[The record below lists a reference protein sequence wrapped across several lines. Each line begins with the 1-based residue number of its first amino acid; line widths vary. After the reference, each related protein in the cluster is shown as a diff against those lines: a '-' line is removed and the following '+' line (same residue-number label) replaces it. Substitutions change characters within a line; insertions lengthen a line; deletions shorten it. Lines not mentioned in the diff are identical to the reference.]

1 MPFWLTV
8 VPYLTAFS
16 PAHPT
21 LEGNWGTGPPTP
33 LRVAVPLP
41 VGCCWL
47 LPNKDPFGQVKTKGN
62 ALVLSQWRKSAACFI
77 FGELE
82 KCDVSK
88 YLLFSPR
95 FWGND
100 PIWWAYVSNGLK
112 PPTSLYPSSWIVIKK
127 LWCLHKNKHPL
138 KTSFKKHSWHHCHP
152 KQENNP
158 IAFMGLVH
166 LPSNLR

>member
-47 LPNKDPFGQVKTKGN
+47 LPNKDPFGQVKTKG
-62 ALVLSQWRKSAACFI
+62 QRTRFI
-77 FGELE
+77 PMEKKAQLILFFGELE

-88 YLLFSPR
+88 
-95 FWGND
+95 D
-100 PIWWAYVSNGLK
+100 
-112 PPTSLYPSSWIVIKK
+112 
-127 LWCLHKNKHPL
+127 
-138 KTSFKKHSWHHCHP
+138 
-152 KQENNP
+152 
-158 IAFMGLVH
+158 
-166 LPSNLR
+166 

>member
-1 MPFWLTV
+1 MLKHWDNSVPFWLTV

-47 LPNKDPFGQVKTKGN
+47 LPNKDPFGQVKNKRATHSFYPNGE
-62 ALVLSQWRKSAACFI
+62 KSAAYFI

-82 KCDVSK
+82 KCDVSFHFTFQPIFDVVDERPFPS
-88 YLLFSPR
+88 YFGSTELFEQVP
-95 FWGND
+95 
-100 PIWWAYVSNGLK
+100 A
-112 PPTSLYPSSWIVIKK
+112 
-127 LWCLHKNKHPL
+127 PL
-138 KTSFKKHSWHHCHP
+138 
-152 KQENNP
+152 
-158 IAFMGLVH
+158 
-166 LPSNLR
+166 

>member
-47 LPNKDPFGQVKTKGN
+47 LPNKDPFGQVKTKG
-62 ALVLSQWRKSAACFI
+62 QRTRFI
-77 FGELE
+77 PMEKKAQLILFFFGELE
-82 KCDVSK
+82 KCDVSSTFTGCLWSMPLGRCAPSGASGGPSAAAQRC
-88 YLLFSPR
+88 LL
-95 FWGND
+95 WG
-100 PIWWAYVSNGLK
+100 GQRR
-112 PPTSLYPSSWIVIKK
+112 T
-127 LWCLHKNKHPL
+127 
-138 KTSFKKHSWHHCHP
+138 
-152 KQENNP
+152 
-158 IAFMGLVH
+158 
-166 LPSNLR
+166 LPERSR